1 MAVQITALVTGGPG
15 DPVTSA
21 EEDRIAAALT
31 LVSPGVAV
39 SVERGWADDLATP
52 RAVLAGPGAALVL
65 IATFTETGLA
75 HADARPDCATLAA
88 VGVAPRARRRMA
100 MGSAAVVGGSGAV
113 LGVLVGLAPG
123 IAVSLPLTTDGYVN
137 GVAEHVLD
145 IPWAL
150 LGAVGLAVPLLAMAV
165 TGLAVRSRLP
175 MERRRG

>member
-1 MAVQITALVTGGPG
+1 
-15 DPVTSA
+15 
-21 EEDRIAAALT
+21 
-31 LVSPGVAV
+31 VSPGVAV

-65 IATFTETGLA
+65 IATFTATGLA
-75 HADARPDCATLAA
+75 LADARPDFATLAA
-88 VGVAPRARRRMA
+88 VGAAPRTRRRMA

-113 LGVLVGLAPG
+113 LGLLVGLAPG

-150 LGAVGLAVPLLAMAV
+150 LG
-165 TGLAVRSRLP
+165 
-175 MERRRG
+175 RRRAGRTPAGDGDGGHRARRPLPAADGAPARLTAGQAPAQPPGTGSV